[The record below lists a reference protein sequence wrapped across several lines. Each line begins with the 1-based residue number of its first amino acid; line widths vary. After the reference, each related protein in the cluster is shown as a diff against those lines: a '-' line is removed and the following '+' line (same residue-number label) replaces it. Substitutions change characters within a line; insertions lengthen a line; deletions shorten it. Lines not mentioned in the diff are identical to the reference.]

1 MTDCMGLLGF
11 GLEKRPNFQM
21 DMPCGTHTAPL
32 KRATCPGLA
41 VFLRPTMI
49 FEKNSYTIK

>member
-32 KRATCPGLA
+32 KKATCPGLA